1 MRCVKLE
8 SECIYCMAGNTSL
21 HMRSSALAVA
31 VRREKLHFF
40 SILWTVNLGI
50 MTRRRRSLLF
60 LLLLAAVSPPSERHI
75 QTRQCHLSPPTLIE
89 THRQTSSEIQHLL
102 LTPSFFINFVW
113 ISGLLLL
120 SVIATLDVVLKTVYV
135 GCSFAVHYC
144 TTQESLPI
152 KR

>member
-1 MRCVKLE
+1 
-8 SECIYCMAGNTSL
+8 MAGNTSL

-31 VRREKLHFF
+31 VRRETLHFF

-60 LLLLAAVSPPSERHI
+60 LLLLAAVSPPFLSERHI
-75 QTRQCHLSPPTLIE
+75 QTRQRHLSPPTLNE

-102 LTPSFFINFVW
+102 LTPSFFIHFVW